1 MSARSSD
8 SIRNI
13 AKALAAA
20 QCDLQNPQAR
30 HEGQIR
36 RELPSGLALIEPYRF
51 ASLGDGLALIRPI
64 LGRHGLSLIQATRL
78 DGQAGLVILET
89 RIIHESGE
97 WILADYPVAPLPH
110 GGASDPRELGAA
122 LTYAR
127 RQSLFSLIGIA
138 PQTDPDGCIGA
149 GLPAGDQDASRP
161 IAGSQEPLGQLIEEI
176 SVKRCAHDR
185 HLTGDGTSTGKSW
198 PADGSFPKPLTPLD
212 LARTSDDQLDALSSE
227 LEGLSS
233 LKDLRSWAMNRVK
246 VTAGLLPQD
255 RRRLNEAFLA
265 KRQAVDQQ
273 VAHEGNSAD
282 RFVDEYPNLEKGAP
296 AIAGDEGTTRSERPS
311 RPRSERE
318 ERTKNGSRRLPGLAT
333 DVPAA
338 GPGQP

>member
-8 SIRNI
+8 SIRHI

-138 PQTDPDGCIGA
+138 PQNDPDGCVGA
-149 GLPAGDQDASRP
+149 GLPAGDHDASRP
-161 IAGSQEPLGQLIEEI
+161 IAGSKEPVGQLIEEI

-185 HLTGDGTSTGKSW
+185 RDMGDRTNTGASW

-212 LARTSDDQLDALSSE
+212 LARTSDDQLAALSEE
-227 LEGLSS
+227 LERLSS
-233 LKDLRSWAMNRVK
+233 LKDLRSWAMDRVK
-246 VTAGLLPQD
+246 VIAPLLPQD

-265 KRQAVDQQ
+265 RRKAVDQQ

-282 RFVDEYPNLEKGAP
+282 RLVDEDPNLEKGAP
-296 AIAGDEGTTRSERPS
+296 AIAGDKGTTRSERPS

-318 ERTKNGSRRLPGLAT
+318 ERTKNGSRRQPVLAT